1 MPPKI
6 SVVAHVGSYNAA
18 LVELI
23 RSIDAQSLS
32 YRDFEVIFLVPE
44 VATTARGRLE
54 ELARHRPNVEVQPF
68 DGSWSDALV
77 SASGGVTA
85 PSVLPLSPHVQDGGV
100 RLHPEALQRLSDFLE
115 DYQCDLAA
123 VRASWP
129 NKDHF
134 IPAVFRRDLA
144 QIEQSQIM
152 TVLSGSTLGYR
163 SEFVRRTGLL
173 LDAPSVERISA
184 ATERIGILGSHP
196 ILAYLRQ
203 SQDRATNSGGSGG
216 IVSSQTIA
224 GMSAAWRDGRVR
236 LATGAAAD
244 QSMVVQLSVLDR
256 SSGAEYW
263 LPARTGETTEW
274 EIDVRSAAA
283 GSPLADGQWT
293 VMINAY
299 GQSDKPVLR
308 SPFPAAPMPAGFVD
322 GKLIV
327 PTEIDGALVVDVGA
341 TKVPPVSKLELDQ
354 VQITEDARGALL
366 TARIPRIQAV
376 GNSVVDGAVILDRLK
391 LPARLFID
399 DGEGA
404 RIECFVSGL
413 AGEHAIATQFGRSP
427 AAQSGLSLVISAVG
441 ELSVR
446 EAPIKP
452 QKAKVTSESQSAL
465 SRIRHS
471 VPPPLEPIAQR
482 LSRNQHLRRLYRKL
496 T

>member
-1 MPPKI
+1 
-6 SVVAHVGSYNAA
+6 
-18 LVELI
+18 
-23 RSIDAQSLS
+23 
-32 YRDFEVIFLVPE
+32 
-44 VATTARGRLE
+44 
-54 ELARHRPNVEVQPF
+54 
-68 DGSWSDALV
+68 
-77 SASGGVTA
+77 
-85 PSVLPLSPHVQDGGV
+85 
-100 RLHPEALQRLSDFLE
+100 
-115 DYQCDLAA
+115 
-123 VRASWP
+123 
-129 NKDHF
+129 
-134 IPAVFRRDLA
+134 
-144 QIEQSQIM
+144 
-152 TVLSGSTLGYR
+152 
-163 SEFVRRTGLL
+163 
-173 LDAPSVERISA
+173 
-184 ATERIGILGSHP
+184 
-196 ILAYLRQ
+196 
-203 SQDRATNSGGSGG
+203 
-216 IVSSQTIA
+216 
-224 GMSAAWRDGRVR
+224 
-236 LATGAAAD
+236 
-244 QSMVVQLSVLDR
+244 
-256 SSGAEYW
+256 
-263 LPARTGETTEW
+263 
-274 EIDVRSAAA
+274 
-283 GSPLADGQWT
+283 
-293 VMINAY
+293 MINAY
-299 GQSDKPVLR
+299 GHGDEPVLR

-376 GNSVVDGAVILDRLK
+376 GDSVVDGVVILDRLK